1 MFGLAVGAA
10 VRADDITVT
19 GLQIDCLNDYIERLI
34 TVLSNTEIVLL
45 CAHAAASKQ

>member
-1 MFGLAVGAA
+1 MFGLSVWAG

-19 GLQIDCLNDYIERLI
+19 GLQIDWLNDYIERLI

-45 CAHAAASKQ
+45 CAHAAAN